1 MIARRN
7 WLSSALAAGASAAL
21 PDAATA
27 LPGAAPA
34 VAKPPGWEQ
43 TESFRGTVT
52 KQVTLRYL
60 VWMPEPAA
68 KPAAGWPLVIF
79 LHGSGERGRNLAK
92 VKAHGP
98 PMYAAAG
105 RRFPFVL
112 IAPQVDDGDSWH
124 SDEIEALRADLVT
137 RLPIDADRV
146 LVTGMSMGGYGA
158 WNYAVAYPEQ
168 VAAIAPVCGVGNV
181 ERAARVAQV
190 PVWAFHGGRDPVVP
204 IAGDREM
211 VEAVREAG
219 GQVKFTVY
227 ADVGHNAWDRAY
239 ADPALYTWLL
249 AQRRARSMR

>member
-1 MIARRN
+1 MMARRD
-7 WLSSALAAGASAAL
+7 WLTSALAAGASAAL
-21 PDAATA
+21 PGRAAA
-27 LPGAAPA
+27 LPGAMPSLS
-34 VAKPPGWEQ
+34 WEQ

-52 KQVTLRYL
+52 KQVALRYL
-60 VWMPEPAA
+60 IWTPEAAA
-68 KPAAGWPLVIF
+68 KPAGGWPLVIF

-112 IAPQVDDGDSWH
+112 VAPQVDEGDSWH
-124 SDEIEALRADLVT
+124 SDEIEALRADLCA
-137 RLPIDADRV
+137 RLPIDPDRV

-168 VAAIAPVCGVGNV
+168 VAAIAPVCGIGNV
-181 ERAARVAQV
+181 ERAARVAMI
-190 PVWAFHGGRDPVVP
+190 PVWAFHGAKDPVVP
-204 IAGDREM
+204 IAADREM
-211 VEAVREAG
+211 VDAVREAG

-239 ADPALYTWLL
+239 ADPALYSWLL
-249 AQRRARSMR
+249 AQRRGRLAR

>member
-1 MIARRN
+1 MMARRD
-7 WLSSALAAGASAAL
+7 WLTSALAAGASAAL
-21 PDAATA
+21 PGGASA
-27 LPGAAPA
+27 LPGAAPSLT
-34 VAKPPGWEQ
+34 WEQ

-52 KQVTLRYL
+52 KQVALRYL
-60 VWMPEPAA
+60 IWTPEPAA
-68 KPAAGWPLVIF
+68 KPPAGWPLVIF

-112 IAPQVDDGDSWH
+112 VAPQVDEGDSWH

-137 RLPIDADRV
+137 RLPIDPDRV

-168 VAAIAPVCGVGNV
+168 VAAIAPVCGIGNV
-181 ERAARVAQV
+181 ERAGRVVPV
-190 PVWAFHGGRDPVVP
+190 PVWAFHGAKDPVVP

-211 VEAVREAG
+211 VDAVREAG

-227 ADVGHNAWDRAY
+227 AGVGHNAWDRAY
-239 ADPALYTWLL
+239 ADPALYAWLL
-249 AQRRARSMR
+249 AQRRTPSPR